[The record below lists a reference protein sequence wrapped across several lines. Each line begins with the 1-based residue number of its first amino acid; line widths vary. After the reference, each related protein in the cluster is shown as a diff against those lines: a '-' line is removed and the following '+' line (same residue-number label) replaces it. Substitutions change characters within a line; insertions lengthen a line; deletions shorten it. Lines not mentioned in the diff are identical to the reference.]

1 MYVVCLFHVRSC
13 AFQQERFGAPVDTD
27 SEELF
32 GAMSTFLKQFL
43 AARKDLFPDWNP
55 LEYVN
60 P

>member
-1 MYVVCLFHVRSC
+1 M
-13 AFQQERFGAPVDTD
+13 DTD

-55 LEYVN
+55 PEYVN